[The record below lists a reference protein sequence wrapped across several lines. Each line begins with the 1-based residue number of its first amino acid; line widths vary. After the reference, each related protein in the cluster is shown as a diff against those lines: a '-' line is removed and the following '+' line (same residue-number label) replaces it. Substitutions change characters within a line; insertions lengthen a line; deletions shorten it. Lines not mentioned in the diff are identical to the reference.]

1 MDETGGK
8 TGMERYFHLKSHQL
22 QSLLARKPPARSS
35 GRLMR
40 ARASPSSGRAAPHSQ
55 SGRSGTCA
63 HARSDAASRHGQSNA
78 PSVQRSASLH
88 WASSENLWL
97 TGLLP
102 QFQRFR
108 HDPAPRVDVALLPD
122 DEEERLLLHRVVDE
136 RDRRKPLH
144 VPVDAFQRH
153 SVPLESIAIGSV
165 TPWLRGSL
173 LEDLMTLA
181 QGGAV
186 ATGLRAA
193 IRHRQPARQR
203 RAGLVVSRVPGIQG
217 K

>member
-22 QSLLARKPPARSS
+22 QSLLARETAGAVIWPVDARARISVVKEGLRPTRNLVDLEHARMHEAMLPPATDN
-35 GRLMR
+35 
-40 ARASPSSGRAAPHSQ
+40 P
-55 SGRSGTCA
+55 
-63 HARSDAASRHGQSNA
+63 NA

-136 RDRRKPLH
+136 RDRRKPCTCRSMRSSGIRCRWRASRLAASH
-144 VPVDAFQRH
+144 
-153 SVPLESIAIGSV
+153 
-165 TPWLRGSL
+165 RGC
-173 LEDLMTLA
+173 E
-181 QGGAV
+181 
-186 ATGLRAA
+186 AA
-193 IRHRQPARQR
+193 CWRI
-203 RAGLVVSRVPGIQG
+203 
-217 K
+217 